1 MGDKKEMKK
10 SFVKK
15 TVTYVQRRDLT
26 RVRVATYV
34 QCKNMLRTY
43 SERIY
48 VLMRTCCH
56 VILRTCSRTCTNI

>member
-48 VLMRTCCH
+48 ILMRIYYYM
-56 VILRTCSRTCTNI
+56 ILRTCSRTCKNM